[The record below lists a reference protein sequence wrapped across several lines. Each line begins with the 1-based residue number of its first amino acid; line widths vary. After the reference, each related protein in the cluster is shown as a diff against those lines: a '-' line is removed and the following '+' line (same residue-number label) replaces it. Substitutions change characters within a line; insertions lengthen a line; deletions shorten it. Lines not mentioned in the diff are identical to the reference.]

1 MRIIAG
7 EARGRTIFSPPGTN
21 TRPTLDRVRENEFNM
36 LQGFVRDSRVL
47 DLFAGSGALSF
58 EALSRGAGSAVLV
71 DHDRQAHEVEKR
83 NCALLGYEDKADI
96 IRLDWSRALQ
106 KLIGEGKKFDL
117 VFLDP
122 PYALDLIRE
131 VFSALIPLLEP
142 DSIIVLE
149 HEGKKRIMDPDR
161 FVCVRSR
168 TWGYCGISIFMLKT
182 SKEESSKKEEET

>member
-7 EARGRTIFSPPGTN
+7 EARGRIILSPPGTN

-36 LQGFVRDSRVL
+36 LQGLVRDSHVL

-58 EALSRGAGSAVLV
+58 EALSRGASSAVLV

-83 NCALLGYEDKADI
+83 NCATLGYEDKATI
-96 IRLDWSRALQ
+96 IRLDWYKALQ
-106 KLIGEGKKFDL
+106 MLIAEGRRFDL

-122 PYALDLIRE
+122 PYDLDCIPDI
-131 VFSALIPLLEP
+131 FSSLIPLLAS

-149 HEGKKRIMDPDR
+149 HEGKKHIMDPEE

-168 TWGYCGISIFMLKT
+168 TWGYCGISIFRLKA
-182 SKEESSKKEEET
+182 SKEESSRKEEEP